1 MEDTYAELSQLEP
14 YAVWPGVVAR
24 AVNGDRLTLAVVDLE
39 PNADVAEHQHDNEQ
53 LGLVLKGEITM
64 TIAGASRSL
73 RPGETYVIPSNVPHS
88 ARASAAGA
96 TVIDVFAPVRADWE
110 SKERL
115 PAAAGNWP

>member
-1 MEDTYAELSQLEP
+1 MEDTYAKLLELKP
-14 YAVWPGVVAR
+14 YAIWPGVVGR
-24 AVNGDRLTLAVVDLE
+24 AVHGDRLTLAVIDLE

-64 TIAGASRSL
+64 TVAGLSRSL
-73 RPGETYVIPSNVPHS
+73 HPGDTYVIPSRVPHS

-110 SKERL
+110 AKERL

>member
-1 MEDTYAELSQLEP
+1 LSDTYAELSALKP
-14 YAVWPGVVAR
+14 YAIWPGVVGR
-24 AVNGDRLTLAVVDLE
+24 VVNGERLTLAVVDLE
-39 PNADVAEHQHDNEQ
+39 PDADVAEHHHDNEQ

-64 TIAGASRSL
+64 TVAGASRL
-73 RPGETYVIPSNVPHS
+73 LHPGDTYVIPSNVLHS
-88 ARASAAGA
+88 ARASSAGA

>member
-1 MEDTYAELSQLEP
+1 VNDTYANLSELEP
-14 YAVWPGVVAR
+14 YAIWPGVLAR
-24 AVNGDRLTLAVVDLE
+24 AVHGDRLTLAVVDLE

-53 LGLVLKGEITM
+53 LGVVLKGEM
-64 TIAGASRSL
+64 TLTVDGASKSL
-73 RPGETYVIPSNVPHS
+73 HPGDTYLIPGNVRHS
-88 ARASAAGA
+88 ARTSADGA